1 MQARGPETQ
10 SHPGIHEIESQAN
23 EQPKEQTPKEHAE
36 GWTGPPVSSMLE
48 EAMNNSLHEKAYR

>member
-1 MQARGPETQ
+1 MRLSLKQT
-10 SHPGIHEIESQAN
+10 N

-48 EAMNNSLHEKAYR
+48 EAMNNSLHEKAYM